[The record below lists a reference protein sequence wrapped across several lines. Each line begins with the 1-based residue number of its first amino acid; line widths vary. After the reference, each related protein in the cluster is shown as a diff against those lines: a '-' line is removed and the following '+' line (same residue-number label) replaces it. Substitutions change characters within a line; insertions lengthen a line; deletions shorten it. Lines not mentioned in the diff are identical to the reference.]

1 LAKELINDNS
11 KLLIAFVDSQHTNGE
26 EFLNGIVSIN
36 DNIIVAGGHA
46 GDNSN
51 FVETLVFTKEH
62 IYKKGAV
69 AVSLS
74 SNLLNVY
81 TDYSFNWHP
90 IGNELTVTKAE
101 GNRIYTIDGK
111 NAADIYAY
119 YLGNEI
125 AKGLPGIGIE
135 FPLIVNRNGLNIA
148 RAIMAKEEDGS
159 LILAGTLH
167 TGDKVRIGF
176 GDSKGIIKDSEI
188 ILKQTAQK
196 PSECIFV
203 YSCTARRHFM
213 GNDIEAEILPLQNIA
228 PVSGFFTH
236 GEFFT
241 STKKDLLNQTMTLVS
256 LSENNTVN
264 NPNIEIKSKY
274 IDIAGASMHA
284 LIHLIDVSNSEK
296 IKQTQKL
303 KTSNKLNKQLRLRME
318 MALQGSKT
326 SILDWDFT
334 NDNFYIS
341 PSWKEMLGF
350 RDNELKNQTLTW
362 YKRVHHDD
370 KKNVFT
376 LLREHQDNQIKYFEF
391 NHRLKHRDGHWV
403 WVLGRAQIL
412 FDKNGKKV
420 RMIGTHTD
428 ITEEKEL
435 QLKYIYQAQII
446 EQVHDSIITTDLDGN
461 IVSWN
466 LGSEKIFGYTASE
479 TINENISMI
488 YRQEDISTYTQYIPT
503 LMKKGIFNADMY
515 FVKKSKEL
523 IPISFSLSLLKDE
536 NGNPIGVVSI
546 NKDNTQRK
554 KAEAQLDEQK
564 SILYH
569 QAHHDA
575 LTGLP
580 NRVLLFDRL
589 KQSIIKAKHH
599 SEKLALFFIDLDKFK
614 YINDSLGHDIGDS
627 VLKII
632 SKRLKNIVSTED
644 TVARLSGDEFT
655 IILDDFKNPED
666 ASILAENILR
676 TLKKPMYIDN
686 HTLYVSGSI
695 GISIYPND
703 GVEGRDLLK
712 YSDTA
717 MYKAKEEGRNN
728 FQFYSSSMT
737 EFAMNR
743 MVMKTNLQEAINGEE
758 LFINYQPQINSCT
771 DKLVGMEA
779 LVRWSHPIKGLLMP
793 DKFIPLAED
802 TGMIIE
808 LDKWVMRTTMKQ
820 VSNWYKEGLNPGVLG
835 LNLSVKQLES
845 HDFIQIIKESINK
858 YDFKAEWL
866 ELEITERQMMTKPE
880 DVISRLKEINDLG
893 IAISIDDFGTGYSSL
908 SLLKKLPI
916 HRLKIDQSFIRDIPN
931 NEEDVAIVNAIIAL
945 ANSLKLDIVAEG
957 VESSQQKDFL
967 INSGCINMQGYYFS
981 HPVSSTEMRTILL
994 NESSNP

>member
-1 LAKELINDNS
+1 
-11 KLLIAFVDSQHTNGE
+11 
-26 EFLNGIVSIN
+26 
-36 DNIIVAGGHA
+36 
-46 GDNSN
+46 
-51 FVETLVFTKEH
+51 
-62 IYKKGAV
+62 
-69 AVSLS
+69 
-74 SNLLNVY
+74 
-81 TDYSFNWHP
+81 
-90 IGNELTVTKAE
+90 
-101 GNRIYTIDGK
+101 
-111 NAADIYAY
+111 
-119 YLGNEI
+119 
-125 AKGLPGIGIE
+125 
-135 FPLIVNRNGLNIA
+135 
-148 RAIMAKEEDGS
+148 
-159 LILAGTLH
+159 
-167 TGDKVRIGF
+167 
-176 GDSKGIIKDSEI
+176 
-188 ILKQTAQK
+188 
-196 PSECIFV
+196 
-203 YSCTARRHFM
+203 
-213 GNDIEAEILPLQNIA
+213 
-228 PVSGFFTH
+228 
-236 GEFFT
+236 
-241 STKKDLLNQTMTLVS
+241 
-256 LSENNTVN
+256 
-264 NPNIEIKSKY
+264 
-274 IDIAGASMHA
+274 
-284 LIHLIDVSNSEK
+284 
-296 IKQTQKL
+296 
-303 KTSNKLNKQLRLRME
+303 
-318 MALQGSKT
+318 
-326 SILDWDFT
+326 
-334 NDNFYIS
+334 
-341 PSWKEMLGF
+341 MLGF

-503 LMKKGIFNADMY
+503 LMKKGIYNADMY

-655 IILDDFKNPED
+655 IILDDLKNLED
-666 ASILAENILR
+666 ASILAEKILKI
-676 TLKKPMYIDN
+676 LKEPMYIDN

-695 GISIYPND
+695 GISIYPDD
-703 GVEGRDLLK
+703 GTDGRDLLK

-717 MYKAKEEGRNN
+717 MYKSKEEGRNN
-728 FQFYSSSMT
+728 FQFYSSTMT

-743 MVMKTNLQEAINGEE
+743 IVMKTNLQKAINGEE
-758 LFINYQPQINSCT
+758 LLINYQPQINSCT
-771 DKLVGMEA
+771 DKLVGIEA
-779 LVRWSHPIKGLLMP
+779 LIRWNHPTKGLLMP

-808 LDKWVMRTTMKQ
+808 LDKWVMSTTMKQ

-845 HDFIQIIKESINK
+845 HDFIQVIKDSINK

-866 ELEITERQMMTKPE
+866 ELEVTEAHMMTKPKE
-880 DVISRLKEINDLG
+880 VISRLREINNLG

-916 HRLKIDQSFIRDIPN
+916 NKLKIDKSFIKNIPES
-931 NEEDVAIVNAIIAL
+931 EENVAIVNAIIAL
-945 ANSLKLDIVAEG
+945 ANSLKLDLIAEG
-957 VESSQQKDFL
+957 VETPKQKDFL
-967 INSGCINMQGYYFS
+967 INNGCINMQGYYFS

-994 NESSNP
+994 NKSSNP